1 MARSVKDPHERRRE
15 LIDCAQKLFYSKGY
29 ERTTVGDIVDELG
42 VAKGTF
48 YYYFDSKLAV
58 LEAMV
63 DEAIT
68 QSVALLH
75 EIAADEMLPVL
86 AKWSRAFQVVAA
98 WKAERKSEMLAILR
112 VMQMDENM
120 VLQHKVRTRSV
131 ELLSPEFA
139 RIIGQGVEE
148 GVFETEFVE
157 ESAGITLAIIQS
169 LSDTLYDILL
179 NPDNYQDSVVL
190 ARRRFAAVET
200 AIERVL
206 GAPPGS
212 LSLVDPQAIAAWIKE
227 SQQPLMLSADVRD
240 SRTREEMLGGR
251 QEWASS

>member
-1 MARSVKDPHERRRE
+1 MARSVKDPLERRRE
-15 LIDCAQKLFYSKGY
+15 LIACAQELFYSKGY
-29 ERTTVGDIVDELG
+29 ERTTVGDIVDELN

-63 DEAIT
+63 DEAIK

-75 EIAADEMLPVL
+75 EIVADETLPVL
-86 AKWSRAFQVVAA
+86 VKWARAFQVVAA
-98 WKAERKSEMLAILR
+98 WKAERKAEMLTILH

-120 VLQHKVRTRSV
+120 VLQYKVRTRTV
-131 ELLSPEFA
+131 QMLSPEFA

-157 ESAGITLAIIQS
+157 ESAGITLSIMQS
-169 LSDTLYDILL
+169 LSDTLYGILL
-179 NPDNYQDSVVL
+179 NPDNYKDPVAL
-190 ARRRFAAVET
+190 ARRKFAAVET

-212 LSLVDPQAIAAWIKE
+212 LPLIDAQAIAAWIK
-227 SQQPLMLSADVRD
+227 D
-240 SRTREEMLGGR
+240 
-251 QEWASS
+251 